1 MYRGMR
7 LRTKFLL
14 SLLAISSGLTAATLF
29 VVSYS
34 VERRVRE
41 SLRDELR
48 NSVKIY
54 ETFDQQREAAL
65 SRVCQAGCQSPNRSC
80 SDDHGGCGNH
90 SRWIRKH
97 LEAFR
102 AARS

>member
-65 SRVCQAGCQSPNRSC
+65 SQSAKLVANLPIVRALMTTEDAATIQDGSE
-80 SDDHGGCGNH
+80 SID
-90 SRWIRKH
+90 
-97 LEAFR
+97 LERF
-102 AARS
+102 